1 MKKKNELYVDG
12 CKYGL
17 VKDHI
22 NDFNLYAHFKN
33 AVHFFDGTIQHT
45 DSYGHKLYLKE
56 ENNKWVVTTDSTGT
70 PYTYPNIIGTN

>member
-1 MKKKNELYVDG
+1 MEKKNELYVDG

-70 PYTYPNIIGTN
+70 PYMYPNIIGVN